1 MLVASC
7 HWGLGKDVLQYMTDI
22 AHGAIDAGAD
32 IVVGHGPHYS
42 LPIEVYRGKPI
53 FYGLGNFSFHTGHGG
68 RKHGDWVGTVVR
80 AAAGRAGI
88 ERVTFQFVRH
98 NDRNETVPCDMAK
111 EADELAD
118 IVARSAP
125 YGTKL
130 VAEGNEVRVEL
141 DA

>member
-1 MLVASC
+1 
-7 HWGLGKDVLQYMTDI
+7 
-22 AHGAIDAGAD
+22 
-32 IVVGHGPHYS
+32 
-42 LPIEVYRGKPI
+42 
-53 FYGLGNFSFHTGHGG
+53 
-68 RKHGDWVGTVVR
+68 VVR

-98 NDRNETVPCDMAK
+98 NDRNETVPCDMPK

-130 VAEGNEVRVEL
+130 VTDGNEVRVQL